1 MSDNWRRKESP
12 PLLEA
17 RFEFSEFRV
26 LMNFLDS
33 LAEVSEKME
42 HYPNIS
48 FSRQHA
54 SIVIYSTEKV
64 LSAIDFKLAEEIDA
78 KYKESIDSSKGVLE

>member
-33 LAEVSEKME
+33 LADVAKKMN
-42 HYPNIS
+42 HHPNIS
-48 FSRQHA
+48 FSRKHA
-54 SIVIYSTEKV
+54 SIVIYSTKKE
-64 LSAIDFKLAEEIDA
+64 LESIDFKLADEINA
-78 KYKESIDSSKGVLE
+78 KYREAVEASKGMLE